1 LSGRKAAGLPQFD
14 RREGHDRE
22 LLNQP
27 PTASALSQWTC
38 LRTTIHVI
46 DGHPVSLYLGIVTS
60 APHHFETRPKR
71 HVKLNSVRIGML
83 AAWMLAGTLALLPH
97 DPTAQPATID
107 ERGVAFPVTL
117 TPPGGGPPHRLTGT
131 ATRERT
137 IFKVDVYAYGLYL
150 EPEAARAQLAAFAG
164 RPAAVIDR
172 DRSFY
177 ARVLELRIPMLLR
190 LVTTRDLTGDQLGD
204 AFDEALKPRV
214 ARAAAE
220 LKMPGG
226 DAALARFRGY
236 FNLGQLAHG
245 TTIVFACREARLTT
259 SVNAELRPPLVSP
272 ALCWALFDTYFGDR
286 AISAEGRRRLVA
298 GVPALLARAP
308 RLEARS
314 ARRRDR

>member
-1 LSGRKAAGLPQFD
+1 VR
-14 RREGHDRE
+14 
-22 LLNQP
+22 N
-27 PTASALSQWTC
+27 WT
-38 LRTTIHVI
+38 
-46 DGHPVSLYLGIVTS
+46 
-60 APHHFETRPKR
+60 
-71 HVKLNSVRIGML
+71 L
-83 AAWMLAGTLALLPH
+83 AVWTLTGTLALLPH
-97 DPTAQPATID
+97 GPAAQPATIE

-117 TPPGGGPPHRLTGT
+117 TSPGGGPPHRLTGT

-164 RPAAVIDR
+164 RPAAAIDR

-177 ARVLELRIPMLLR
+177 ARLLELRIPMLLR

-272 ALCWALFDTYFGDR
+272 ALCWALFDTYLGER
-286 AISAEGRRRLVA
+286 AISADGRRRLVA

-308 RLEARS
+308 LPERAQRGAASGDAAGGVQSRS
-314 ARRRDR
+314 R